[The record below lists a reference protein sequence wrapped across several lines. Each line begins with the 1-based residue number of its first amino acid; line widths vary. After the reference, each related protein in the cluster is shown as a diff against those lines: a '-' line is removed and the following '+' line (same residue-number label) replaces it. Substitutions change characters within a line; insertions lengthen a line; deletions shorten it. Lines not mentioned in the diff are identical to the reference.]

1 MQIWGMLEIYL
12 SMQLQKRQD
21 VQLEQRSGDIDIA
34 AEKEGNTHY
43 SNKLQHPLQILKFV
57 T

>member
-12 SMQLQKRQD
+12 PMQLQKRQD
-21 VQLEQRSGDIDIA
+21 VQLEQRSGDINIA
-34 AEKEGNTHY
+34 AEKEGNTYY
-43 SNKLQHPLQILKFV
+43 SHKLQHPLQIFKFI